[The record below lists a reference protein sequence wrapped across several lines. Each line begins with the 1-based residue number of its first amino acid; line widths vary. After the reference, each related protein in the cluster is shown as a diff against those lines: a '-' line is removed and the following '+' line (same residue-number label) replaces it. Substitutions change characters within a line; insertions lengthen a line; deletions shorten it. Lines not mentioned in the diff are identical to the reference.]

1 MPDVVQ
7 DALIAVVLAAVAIAS
22 VLIVAHQHEDPHE
35 HAPALAIVLLLVE
48 HLVLVARRRH
58 PVAIWLV
65 TGIAACVY
73 GMAPYVDPPLPFG
86 ALLGVYTVAAYT
98 PRRTALRAAVVTAI
112 FITGSLASRWADAS
126 LGDWFTAFVTVGSA
140 WLLGAYTVELR
151 DRAAKRARQAA
162 ADERLRIARELHD
175 IAAHQV
181 SVIAIQAEAGQAL
194 LPDQPARAATVL
206 ATIGDAARDALT
218 ELRRVLGV
226 LRDVDRDATASP
238 TSAATEPQPGLD
250 DLDDLVARVRDAGVA
265 VDLTVEGSRD
275 VPLPDGVDLSA
286 YRIVQEA
293 LTNVLKHA
301 GSARAEVN
309 VRFLPHQL
317 DLEMHELLLGFLG
330 YDRVKHA
337 VEAARGSLDRARL
350 FMCTPQRQLS
360 TFGEHKAIVAAL
372 KKRDADA
379 AVGAMQGHL
388 DAVMTELV
396 DFAERNPDAI
406 ALPARATVAA

>member
-7 DALIAVVLAAVAIAS
+7 DALLGVVLAAVAIAS
-22 VLIVAHQHEDPHE
+22 VTIVAHQHDDPHE

-48 HLVLVARRRH
+48 HLALVARRRH
-58 PVAIWLV
+58 PVAVWLV

-86 ALLGVYTVAAYT
+86 ALIGVYTVAAYT
-98 PRRTALRAAVVTAI
+98 PRRTAVRVAVVTAL

-151 DRAAKRARQAA
+151 DRAAKGARQAA

-194 LPDQPARAATVL
+194 LPHQPERAATVL

-218 ELRRVLGV
+218 ELRRLLGV
-226 LRDVDRDATASP
+226 LRDADRDAA
-238 TSAATEPQPGLD
+238 AATVTATMEPQPGLD
-250 DLDDLVARVRDAGVA
+250 HLDDLVARVRDAGVA
-265 VDLTVEGSRD
+265 VDLTIEGTRD
-275 VPLPDGVDLSA
+275 PPLPDGVDLSA

-301 GSARAEVN
+301 GTARAEVV
-309 VRFLPHQL
+309 VRYLPQQL
-317 DLEMHELLLGFLG
+317 DLEICDDGRGATRTNGGHGLVGMRERVDLLGGELTAGNRPGGGF
-330 YDRVKHA
+330 A
-337 VEAARGSLDRARL
+337 VSARL
-350 FMCTPQRQLS
+350 PR
-360 TFGEHKAIVAAL
+360 
-372 KKRDADA
+372 
-379 AVGAMQGHL
+379 
-388 DAVMTELV
+388 
-396 DFAERNPDAI
+396 
-406 ALPARATVAA
+406 

>member
-7 DALIAVVLAAVAIAS
+7 DALLAVVLAAVAIAS
-22 VLIVAHQHEDPHE
+22 VVIVAHQHEDPHE

-48 HLVLVARRRH
+48 HLVLVARRRR

-98 PRRTALRAAVVTAI
+98 PRRTALRAAVATAI

-151 DRAAKRARQAA
+151 DRAAKQARQAA

-317 DLEMHELLLGFLG
+317 DLEIRDEGCGATRTNGGHGLVGMRERVDLLGGELTAGNRPGGGF
-330 YDRVKHA
+330 A
-337 VEAARGSLDRARL
+337 VSARL
-350 FMCTPQRQLS
+350 PR
-360 TFGEHKAIVAAL
+360 
-372 KKRDADA
+372 
-379 AVGAMQGHL
+379 
-388 DAVMTELV
+388 
-396 DFAERNPDAI
+396 
-406 ALPARATVAA
+406 